1 MTFKSLAIKGETF
14 GLFPL
19 DLVIPLEP
27 LKDGWN
33 GHHFFIPVGGLVYG

>member
-27 LKDGWN
+27 LKDGRN
-33 GHHFFIPVGGLVYG
+33 RHHLFVPVGGFVYG